1 MKICFEVQRCG
12 FCVPSCLT
20 LTLLMAHCMQNAE
33 RKNERQ
39 TQTVKVAQRT
49 IQTVREAATQMERPG
64 IIIDTSEDR

>member
-1 MKICFEVQRCG
+1 
-12 FCVPSCLT
+12 
-20 LTLLMAHCMQNAE
+20 MQNAE